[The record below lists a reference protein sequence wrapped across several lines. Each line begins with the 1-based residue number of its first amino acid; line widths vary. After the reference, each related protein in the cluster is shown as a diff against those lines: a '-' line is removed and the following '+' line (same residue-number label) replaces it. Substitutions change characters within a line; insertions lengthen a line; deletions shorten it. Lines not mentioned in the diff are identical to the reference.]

1 MGIFQVATSRGDDSN
16 RGSPPS
22 ARGTNARFTD
32 PARRAFPLPTASA
45 GSLTLPAKLTGS
57 EEMAYDAQELE
68 TRWQKAWDDSGVFE
82 VESDSSKPKFYC
94 LEMFPYPSGHMHM
107 GHVRN
112 YSIGDAMARFQ
123 RLMGKNVLYP
133 MGYDSF
139 GMPAENAAKKEG
151 GHPHDVTHSNISSIR
166 SDQERMGYSYD
177 WRRFLATSDVD
188 YYKWNQEM
196 FLTLNERGLVERRM
210 APVNWCTDCDTV
222 LANEQ
227 VKNNRCWRCGLE
239 VVQRDMAQWFLRM
252 TEYSDELLDEL
263 DNISFPENVKAM
275 QRNWIGRSHG
285 AHIDFA
291 VVGSDSVIGAF
302 TTRPDTIFG
311 VTFVTLSPE
320 HPLCEEICEGT
331 QWEEGWS
338 ELRDECA
345 KMSEFER
352 INMLKEKKGVFL
364 GRNAINPMNGEEV
377 PIYAGNFVVAS
388 YGTGAVM
395 AVPGHDQRDFDF
407 AKAYDLEIR
416 RVLTKGP
423 GDDPNSP
430 LTEAFEGY
438 GHMVNSSKDG
448 FDGLSGE
455 DAMNAVIDALED
467 SGTGHGTVEYR
478 LKDWLLSRQR
488 FWGTPIPMIH
498 CESCGIVPVPKDE
511 LPVELPLDVVFSE
524 EQSGNPL
531 ASHRQ
536 FIDVACPACG
546 GNAKRETDTMDT
558 FYDSSWYFMR
568 FCDASNESQPFDR
581 ASVDYWMEGGVDL
594 YIGGIEHAVMHLLY
608 ARFFTKFTRDAGMN
622 SVGEPFGRL
631 VCQGMLNAPAP
642 YCEKCNSEYHIDNFG
657 TDCPTC
663 GSSLSSRNAKMS
675 KSLGNTV
682 SPEEMVSKFGA
693 DTVRLFIL
701 FGANPEA
708 GMDWSDSALEA
719 NNRQISSI
727 IDAVVQAITLDGS
740 PSEMDEWLMA
750 KLSRNQT
757 SWTEAMSDVSLREG
771 VMISHFEML
780 SDWSWYLRRGG
791 CDPKTARYFLEG
803 WIPMLA
809 PATPHIAEEFWLKL
823 DGDGLLASHILEPV
837 QLTSGSDSAIAR
849 EAYIRDLITSGRNL
863 RSLAERHSE
872 KEITR
877 AVIQTAA
884 KWKTDMARDAIRL
897 NLEGFDFKT
906 QGQSHVQTLEIFQDE
921 SKRGEVFQTWQ
932 SITTGSKK
940 KRGRI
945 HSWSDGQKS
954 LISSGLDEKAVI
966 QENADFI
973 AASLGVN
980 TVEVYRVGQGED
992 VGGKARIS
1000 FPLEP
1005 GIAFL

>member
-1 MGIFQVATSRGDDSN
+1 
-16 RGSPPS
+16 
-22 ARGTNARFTD
+22 
-32 PARRAFPLPTASA
+32 
-45 GSLTLPAKLTGS
+45 
-57 EEMAYDAQELE
+57 MAYDAQEIE
-68 TRWQKAWDDSGVFE
+68 SRWQKEWSDAGVFE
-82 VESDSSKPKFYC
+82 AEIDESKPKFYC

-151 GHPHDVTHSNISSIR
+151 GHPHEVTHSNISSIR

-188 YYKWNQEM
+188 YYRWNQEM
-196 FLTLNERGLVERRM
+196 FLSLNEKGLVERRM
-210 APVNWCTDCDTV
+210 APVNWCVDCDTV

-239 VVQRDMAQWFLRM
+239 VVQRDMAQWFVRM

-263 DNISFPENVKAM
+263 DNISFPENVKTM

-285 AHIDFA
+285 VHIDFP

-320 HPLCEEICEGT
+320 HPLCEELCLGT
-331 QWEEGWS
+331 KWEEGWRN
-338 ELRDECA
+338 LRNECA
-345 KMSEFER
+345 RMSEFER

-364 GRNAINPMNGEEV
+364 GKHAINPMNDEEI
-377 PIYAGNFVVAS
+377 PIYSGNFVVSS

-407 AKAYDLEIR
+407 AKAYNLEIR
-416 RVLTKGP
+416 QVLAEKG
-423 GDDPNSP
+423 DSDISSP
-430 LTEAFEGY
+430 LKQAFEGY
-438 GHMVNSSKDG
+438 GPMVNSSVEG
-448 FDGLSGE
+448 FDGLSGDE
-455 DAMNAVIDALED
+455 AKNSVIATLKKKK
-467 SGTGHGTVEYR
+467 SGHGTVEYR

-498 CESCGIVPVPKDE
+498 CESCGIVPVPRE
-511 LPVELPLDVVFSE
+511 NLPVELPLDVVFTE
-524 EQSGNPL
+524 DQSGNPL
-531 ASHRQ
+531 ESHNSFVQ
-536 FIDVACPACG
+536 TNCPSCG
-546 GNAKRETDTMDT
+546 GEAKRETDTMDT

-568 FCDASNESQPFDR
+568 FCDANNESTPFDR
-581 ASVDYWMEGGVDL
+581 QAVDYWMRDGVDL

-608 ARFFTKFTRDAGMN
+608 ARFFTKFTRDSGMN
-622 SVGEPFGRL
+622 EVGEPFGRL

-642 YCEKCNSEYHIDNFG
+642 YCVDCNSEYHVDNFDL
-657 TDCPTC
+657 DCPSC
-663 GSSLSSRNAKMS
+663 GKPLSSRSAKMS

-682 SPEEMVSKFGA
+682 SPEEMISRFGA

-719 NNRQISSI
+719 NHRQMFSL
-727 IDAVVQAITLDGS
+727 IDGVDTALEFSDS
-740 PSEMDEWLMA
+740 PSKIDDWLM
-750 KLSRNQT
+750 SRLRANQKK
-757 SWTEAMSDVSLREG
+757 WIEVMSNVSLREG
-771 VMISHFEML
+771 VMVSHFEML
-780 SDWSWYLRRGG
+780 SDWNWYLRRGG
-791 CDPKTARYFLEG
+791 CDRITAMSFLQG

-809 PATPHIAEEFWLKL
+809 PATPHIAEEFWKKL
-823 DGDGLLASHILEPV
+823 GREDLLAKFVIPIL
-837 QLTSGSDSAIAR
+837 QHDSNDIRVLAL
-849 EAYIRDLITSGRNL
+849 ESYIKEIISSGRNL
-863 RSLAERHSE
+863 RALAERHSNN
-872 KEITR
+872 EITR
-877 AVIQTAA
+877 VVIQTSPE
-884 KWKTDMARDAIRL
+884 WKSDLASEAISL
-897 NLEGFDFKT
+897 HKAGFDFKEK
-906 QGQSHVQTLEIFQDE
+906 GQSHVKSLAAFKDE
-921 SKRGEVFQTWQ
+921 STRGEVFQTWNT
-932 SITTGSKK
+932 ITVGGKK
-940 KRGRI
+940 TRGKI
-945 HSWSDGQKS
+945 HTWLEGGRT
-954 LISSGLDEKAVI
+954 LISEGINEVEVI
-966 QENADFI
+966 KENSDFI
-973 AASLGVN
+973 ASALEVDS
-980 TVEVYRVGQGED
+980 VEVFSVGEAED

-1005 GIAFL
+1005 GIAFV

>member
-1 MGIFQVATSRGDDSN
+1 MHIQAILSGVIEQ
-16 RGSPPS
+16 
-22 ARGTNARFTD
+22 
-32 PARRAFPLPTASA
+32 
-45 GSLTLPAKLTGS
+45 
-57 EEMAYDAQELE
+57 MAYDPQETEL
-68 TRWQKAWDDSGVFE
+68 RWQKKWSNAGVFE
-82 VESDSSKPKFYC
+82 AEIDETKPKFYC

-151 GHPHDVTHSNISSIR
+151 GHPNKVTKSNISSIR

-188 YYKWNQEM
+188 YYRWNQEM
-196 FLTLNERGLVERRM
+196 FLTLNEKGLVERRM
-210 APVNWCTDCDTV
+210 APVNWCVDCDTV

-239 VVQRDMAQWFLRM
+239 VVQRDMAQWFVRM

-285 AHIDFA
+285 AHIDFP
-291 VVGSDSVIGAF
+291 VVDSDSLIGAF

-311 VTFVTLSPE
+311 ATFVTLSPE
-320 HPLCEEICEGT
+320 HPLCEELCLGT
-331 QWEEGWS
+331 EWEEGWR

-345 KMSEFER
+345 RMSEFER

-364 GRNAINPMNGEEV
+364 GRYAINPMNGERI

-407 AKAYDLEIR
+407 AKSYDLEIR
-416 RVLTKGP
+416 KVLQEKENK
-423 GDDPNSP
+423 DSSLQHNK
-430 LTEAFEGY
+430 AFEGY
-438 GHMVNSSKDG
+438 GPMINSSIEG
-448 FDGLSGE
+448 FDGLAGDE
-455 DAMNAVIDALED
+455 AKDAVIDALEEKS
-467 SGTGHGTVEYR
+467 SGFGTVEYR

-498 CESCGIVPVPKDE
+498 CKSCGVVPVPRAD

-524 EQSGNPL
+524 DQSGNPL
-531 ASHRQ
+531 ESHSS
-536 FIDVACPACG
+536 FIHTNCPSCG
-546 GNAKRETDTMDT
+546 DEAKRETDTMDT

-568 FCDASNESQPFDR
+568 FCDANNATSPFDR
-581 ASVDYWMEGGVDL
+581 EAVDYWMGDGVDL

-622 SVGEPFGRL
+622 EVGEPFGRL

-642 YCEKCNSEYHIDNFG
+642 YCKDCNSEYHVENFDL
-657 TDCPTC
+657 DCPSC
-663 GSSLSSRNAKMS
+663 GKKLSTRSAKMS

-682 SPEEMVSKFGA
+682 SPEEMIDRFGA

-719 NNRQISSI
+719 NHRQIFSL
-727 IDAVVQAITLDGS
+727 IDAVDAALELTDC
-740 PSEMDEWLMA
+740 PSKIDDWL
-750 KLSRNQT
+750 LSRLRVNQERWIK
-757 SWTEAMSDVSLREG
+757 SMSDVSLREG

-780 SDWSWYLRRGG
+780 TDWNWYLRRGG
-791 CDPKTARYFLEG
+791 CDRRTATKFLQG
-803 WIPMLA
+803 WIPILA
-809 PATPHIAEEFWLKL
+809 PATPHIAEEFWHKL
-823 DGDGLLASHILEPV
+823 GQDKLLAQFEMPIL
-837 QLTSGSDSAIAR
+837 QTDSQDIRVLAI
-849 EAYIRDLITSGRNL
+849 ENYIKEIISSGRNL
-863 RSLAERHSE
+863 RSLAERYSE
-872 KEITR
+872 NEISR
-877 AVIQTAA
+877 VVIQTSPT
-884 KWKTDMARDAIRL
+884 WKSELAVEAIIL
-897 NLEGFDFKT
+897 EKEGFDFKERGH
-906 QGQSHVQTLEIFQDE
+906 QHVKSLDAFQDE
-921 SKRGEVFQTWQ
+921 STRGEAFQIWN
-932 SITTGSKK
+932 SITIGGKK
-940 KRGRI
+940 TRGRI
-945 HSWSDGQKS
+945 HTWSEG
-954 LISSGLDEKAVI
+954 EKAI
-966 QENADFI
+966 ISDRINESEIIMQNSDFI
-973 AASLGVN
+973 ASAL
-980 TVEVYRVGQGED
+980 EVDSIEAYSAGESED
-992 VGGKARIS
+992 VGGKASFS

-1005 GIAFL
+1005 GIAFV